1 MELTNLF
8 SVENKVVLVSGG
20 SRGIGEMIASTFLAN
35 GAKVYISS
43 RSIEDSMKT
52 AEKLTNKFNAKCF
65 AIPCDISSLNGIE
78 DLHNK
83 FIKFEKNL
91 DVLVNNAGAVW
102 GEAFDNFSELG
113 WNKVMDL
120 NVKSMFF
127 MIKKFKSLLKVNS
140 SLEKPGRIINIGSID
155 GINTPYYEN
164 YSYSIAKAAVHK
176 LTTVLAAK
184 LIKENIICNA
194 IAPGPFPSKMLG
206 SAVDH
211 NYTKISEKNPSR
223 RVGRVEDIGG
233 LALFLASRASQ
244 YIVGDTITCDGG
256 LVASAGHDLTNN

>member
-1 MELTNLF
+1 M
-8 SVENKVVLVSGG
+8 NK
-20 SRGIGEMIASTFLAN
+20 
-35 GAKVYISS
+35 K
-43 RSIEDSMKT
+43 
-52 AEKLTNKFNAKCF
+52 
-65 AIPCDISSLNGIE
+65 
-78 DLHNK
+78 
-83 FIKFEKNL
+83 
-91 DVLVNNAGAVW
+91 
-102 GEAFDNFSELG
+102 
-113 WNKVMDL
+113 
-120 NVKSMFF
+120 
-127 MIKKFKSLLKVNS
+127 
-140 SLEKPGRIINIGSID
+140 IINIGSIV